1 MSDFFGL
8 KLFLAFIVCSLFLS
22 ETHSQIVSGNAFLKG
37 NFVEVGLGPCGAF
50 ASTVAAPAGYHPR
63 GSGGSSS
70 SNQLGFVADPAQD
83 GWTMGNPNYVGDYFL
98 PGTPEEGW
106 GMSINGT
113 NYNNNLICGTNEIP
127 GSIISYNIHY

>member
-83 GWTMGNPNYVGDYFL
+83 GWTMGNPPTLARSCATRGAARVSTRTGPFA
-98 PGTPEEGW
+98 
-106 GMSINGT
+106 S
-113 NYNNNLICGTNEIP
+113 
-127 GSIISYNIHY
+127 